1 VSEDRRQT
9 SAAILLAAGKGTRM
23 AGTVEDKVLQKLGRR
38 SVFDLSLRAFAAAEI
53 VDSFVIVYRD
63 QVQRGKIEALVPRS
77 IARKYSIIWVRGG
90 RERQDSVASA
100 LKALTR
106 KRSAGFVF
114 IHDCARPLVRPET
127 LRELDVLVRREGAAC
142 LAHRV
147 TDTIKKVPGDGA
159 APVRKRLRTL
169 DRRNLWAMET
179 PQAFELSLIAD
190 AYRVVIQRGLSIT
203 DDLSALELASDHRV
217 SLVENPHPNP
227 KITRP
232 SDLAYA
238 GFLLENLKPN

>member
-1 VSEDRRQT
+1 MSEDGRQT
-9 SAAILLAAGKGTRM
+9 SAAILLAAGRGTRM

-38 SVFDLSLRAFAAAEI
+38 PVFEHSLRAFAAAEI
-53 VDSFVIVYRD
+53 VDCFVIVFRD
-63 QVQRGKIEALVPRS
+63 QAQRGKLEALVPRS

-90 RERQDSVASA
+90 RERQDSVSSA

-114 IHDCARPLVRPET
+114 IHDCARPLVEPET
-127 LRELDVLVRREGAAC
+127 LRKLDAFVRRDGAAC

-147 TDTIKKVPGDGA
+147 TDTIKRVPGDGSV
-159 APVRKRLRTL
+159 PVRKRLRTL
-169 DRRNLWAMET
+169 DRRSLWAMET
-179 PQAFELSLIAD
+179 PQAFDLSLIAD

-203 DDLSALELASDHRV
+203 DDLSALELAGNHPV
-217 SLVENPHPNP
+217 SLLENPHPNP

-232 SDLAYA
+232 ADLAYA
-238 GFLLENLKPN
+238 GFLLQNRKPS